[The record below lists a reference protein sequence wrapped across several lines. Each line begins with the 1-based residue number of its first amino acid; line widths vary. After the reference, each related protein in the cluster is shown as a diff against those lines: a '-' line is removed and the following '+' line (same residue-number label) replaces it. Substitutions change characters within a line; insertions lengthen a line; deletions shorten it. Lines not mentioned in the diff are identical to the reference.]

1 MAQSP
6 QDGPFFLGLSR
17 LIKQLLLEDPNV
29 VSLSNKLSSFFRFH
43 KLAEKVN
50 GGLDDLVFLR
60 RDHDFKYDLLEERL
74 QPISLHWLTPDR
86 RGSRQFVDF
95 LSKLSVVFAKV
106 EVDSVPY
113 HLELIDSKL
122 IVILN
127 ILRRLNDISA
137 NPIRLYRDLALPID
151 ILAAQ
156 LEASADVIQTLH
168 RELRQLRVRPNN
180 IAHNLH

>member
-50 GGLDDLVFLR
+50 GGLNDLVFLW

-74 QPISLHWLTPDR
+74 QPIALHWLTPDR

-106 EVDSVPY
+106 EVDSVSY

-127 ILRRLNDISA
+127 ILRRFNDISA
-137 NPIRLYRDLALPID
+137 NPIRLYRDFALPID